1 MNGYGY
7 GSLPGIGARDPEPT
21 EDEEQEPVE
30 WPRLCPWCEEKP
42 PVDEFGFYCSE
53 ACVHEAGTLEPY
65 SSVHPRPEE
74 VG

>member
-1 MNGYGY
+1 VRE
-7 GSLPGIGARDPEPT
+7 LTDDERDAYA
-21 EDEEQEPVE
+21 EDFYAGQPVE